1 MQLHALREEQTER
14 RYSMHRALSTCADL
28 LAALQT
34 PLFHARL
41 KLKVS
46 KLPPSMGSTRR
57 SDRLAAMS
65 PTKHPDDPMGLG
77 PPRRAINTYDIHLS
91 YPIKA

>member
-1 MQLHALREEQTER
+1 MFHV
-14 RYSMHRALSTCADL
+14 DL
-28 LAALQT
+28 PIARM
-34 PLFHARL
+34 PLFHGRP

-46 KLPPSMGSTRR
+46 KLPPNMGCPRR

>member
-57 SDRLAAMS
+57 SDHLAAMS
-65 PTKHPDDPMGLG
+65 REANPASRVWNILKPFLEPE
-77 PPRRAINTYDIHLS
+77 AS
-91 YPIKA
+91 

>member
-1 MQLHALREEQTER
+1 VQLHTLREEQTER

-28 LAALQT
+28 LATLQT

-65 PTKHPDDPMGLG
+65 REANPTSRVWNILKPFLEPEA
-77 PPRRAINTYDIHLS
+77 R
-91 YPIKA
+91 